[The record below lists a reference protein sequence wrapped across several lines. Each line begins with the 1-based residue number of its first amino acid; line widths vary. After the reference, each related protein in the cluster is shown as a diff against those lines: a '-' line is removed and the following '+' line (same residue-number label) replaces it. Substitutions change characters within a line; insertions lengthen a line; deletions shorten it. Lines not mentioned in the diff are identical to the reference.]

1 MFLFNMICIL
11 YIYMFFSR
19 VNCLNLAG
27 TSSIETSFVKSTEH
41 THVIAVGADLEWEG
55 GVVGGL
61 VGILPSPLN

>member
-1 MFLFNMICIL
+1 
-11 YIYMFFSR
+11 MFFSR

-55 GVVGGL
+55 GGWLGVWWEFCRA
-61 VGILPSPLN
+61 P